1 MNLELVPIP
10 RTGAETGGAPF
21 RLHPD
26 TPVRGDARSVAD
38 VVACIARR
46 TGVALPPA
54 DVDDAD
60 AGRPGIRID
69 ITADGDPEGYR
80 LSMDDGGVH
89 VRAHDA
95 AGAFYAVRTLEQLLR
110 ADGAGWVLP
119 AAEIDDAPR
128 FAYRGMM
135 LDVARHFFPVD
146 TVVAVLDRA
155 ASLKLNRLHLH
166 LSDDQ
171 GWRLALR
178 ERPALTAHAAAS
190 AVGGDAGGFYSREDY
205 RTIIAAAAERHIVIV
220 PEIDVPGHSH
230 AVGVAYPELA
240 ADPVISDHVRET
252 VTEFGGGL
260 PRAGEPYTGLAVG
273 FSSLRIDDRATDD
286 FLADVFGEL
295 AALTPGPY
303 LHFGGDEALGTDPTE
318 YAAFVARASTLIAD
332 LGKIPVAWHEAGAAS
347 DLHPDT
353 VGQYWG
359 FVRPR
364 DGADDLARAFVP
376 RGGVILSPADAAYLD
391 MKPRDDAALGL
402 TWADGATSLA
412 RAYAW
417 DPSDVV
423 PGLDEADVLGVEAP
437 LWTETVRTLADIDA
451 LAFPRLAA
459 AAEAAWSPATGVH
472 PDRTWESFRARVRA
486 LRPLWDAAG
495 IAYDAATLDDAWADE
510 DDETQDPRP

>member
-1 MNLELVPIP
+1 MNLELVPVP
-10 RTGAETGGAPF
+10 RAVAETEGAPF

-26 TPVRGDARSVAD
+26 TPVLGDARSVAD

-46 TGVALPPA
+46 TGLDLPA
-54 DVDDAD
+54 AGSG
-60 AGRPGIRID
+60 AGRPGIRIE
-69 ITADGDPEGYR
+69 ITADGVPEGYR
-80 LSMDDGGVH
+80 LSMDDGGVR

-110 ADGAGWVLP
+110 ADAAGWVLP

-155 ASLKLNRLHLH
+155 ASLKLNHLHLH

-178 ERPALTAHAAAS
+178 ERPALTARASAS

-205 RTIIAAAAERHIVIV
+205 RTIIAAAADRHIVIV
-220 PEIDVPGHSH
+220 PEIDVPGHTH

-240 ADPVISDHVRET
+240 ADPVISDDVRET
-252 VTEFGGGL
+252 VTAFGGGL

-295 AALTPGPY
+295 AGLTPGPY
-303 LHFGGDEALGTDPTE
+303 LHFGGDEALGTDPVE

-364 DGADDLARAFVP
+364 DGADDLARAFAP
-376 RGGVILSPADAAYLD
+376 RGGVILSPADAVYLD

-417 DPSDVV
+417 EPADVV
-423 PGLDEADVLGVEAP
+423 PGLNEADVLGVEAP

-472 PDRTWESFRARVRA
+472 PDRTWDSFRARVRA

-495 IAYDAATLDDAWADE
+495 IAYDAATLDDASADE
-510 DDETQDPRP
+510 GDETRGLRP

>member
-1 MNLELVPIP
+1 MSLPLVPVP
-10 RTGAETGGAPF
+10 RTVAETGGAPF

-26 TPVRGDARSVAD
+26 TPVHGDARSVAG

-46 TGVALPPA
+46 TGVALRPA

-60 AGRPGIRID
+60 AGHPGIRIE

-80 LSMDDGGVH
+80 LSTREGGVH

-110 ADGAGWVLP
+110 PDAAGWILP

-146 TVVAVLDRA
+146 TVVGVLDRA
-155 ASLKLNRLHLH
+155 ASLKLNHLHLH

-178 ERPALTAHAAAS
+178 DRPMLTAHAAAS

-220 PEIDVPGHSH
+220 PEIDVPGHTH
-230 AVGVAYPELA
+230 AVGVAYPQIAE
-240 ADPVISDHVRET
+240 DPVIFDHVRET
-252 VTEFGGGL
+252 VTAFGGGL

-295 AALTPGPY
+295 AGLTPGPY
-303 LHFGGDEALGTDPTE
+303 LHFGGDEALGTDPAE

-332 LGKIPVAWHEAGAAS
+332 LGKIPVAWHEAGVAA

-364 DGADDLARAFVP
+364 DGADDLARAFAP
-376 RGGVILSPADAAYLD
+376 RGGVILSPADAVYLD
-391 MKPRDDAALGL
+391 MKPYDGAALGL

-417 DPSDVV
+417 EPAAVIPDLHET
-423 PGLDEADVLGVEAP
+423 GILGVEAP

-459 AAEAAWSPATGVH
+459 AAEAAWSPATGAH
-472 PDRTWESFRARVRA
+472 PDRTWESFRARVRS
-486 LRPLWDAAG
+486 LRALWDTAG
-495 IAYDAATLDDAWADE
+495 IAYDAATFDDASADKDAAPE
-510 DDETQDPRP
+510 APRS